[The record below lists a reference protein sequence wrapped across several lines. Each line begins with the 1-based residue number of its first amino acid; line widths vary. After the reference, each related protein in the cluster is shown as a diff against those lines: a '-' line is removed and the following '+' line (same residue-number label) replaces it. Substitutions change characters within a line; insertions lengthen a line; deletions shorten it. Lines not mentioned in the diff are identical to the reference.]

1 MMILTKDNYNV
12 QVRSNLKGGE
22 GDVTVTEY
30 VPGNDMVNCRL
41 LCEQLIPVGG
51 SIGLHTHIKE
61 TEFYIITQGK
71 GRVVEAEGE
80 TDVSEGDVV
89 VTSDGESHSI
99 ANIGDNDL
107 KMTAIIVTH

>member
-1 MMILTKDNYNV
+1 MILTSSNYNV
-12 QVRSNLKGGE
+12 HVRSNLKGGD
-22 GDVTVTEY
+22 GDVKVTEY
-30 VPGNDMVNCRL
+30 MPGEDMVNCRL

-71 GRVVEAEGE
+71 GRVVEENGE
-80 TDVSEGDVV
+80 SEVSEGDVV
-89 VTSDGESHSI
+89 VTTDGESHSI
-99 ANIGDNDL
+99 FNIGDTDL

>member
-1 MMILTKDNYNV
+1 MIVTSSDFNV
-12 QVRSNLKGGE
+12 HVRSNLKGGD

-30 VPGNDMVNCRL
+30 VPADDMVNCRL

-71 GRVVEAEGE
+71 GRVVEDNGE
-80 TDVSEGDVV
+80 VEVSTGDVV
-89 VTSDGESHSI
+89 VTTDGESHSI
-99 ANIGDNDL
+99 YNIGDDDL